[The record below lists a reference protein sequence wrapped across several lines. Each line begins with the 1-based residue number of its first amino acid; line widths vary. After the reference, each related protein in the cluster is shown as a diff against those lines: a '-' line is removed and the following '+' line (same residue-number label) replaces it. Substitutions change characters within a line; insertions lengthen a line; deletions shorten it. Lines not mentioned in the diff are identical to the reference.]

1 MIEVLKYYAGI
12 SSISRLWLYANFNT
26 IRVKTKHYEIFVS

>member
-26 IRVKTKHYEIFVS
+26 HKLHYWHLA